1 MYTYVSDIAYS
12 QHIALIRSIT
22 HIHTHRC
29 PYMRHWALRMFAQGP
44 ELALPADHADMLW
57 SNARTV
63 LTERKVML
71 GTCPMCDHTLLY
83 PSHTLS
89 LSPPPTTSPLSLSHR
104 HHTPPSP
111 TDTTPAPS
119 QRPRMTSKITPQ
131 NVLKNGS
138 KNSSKSAWKK
148 RAQIFTGC
156 KNL

>member
-1 MYTYVSDIAYS
+1 MDDHP
-12 QHIALIRSIT
+12 HIIVPGGSPLLPPEDSPKQMLQLQSRCCSLHVHALIRSIT

-44 ELALPADHADMLW
+44 ELALPADHADMLL

-119 QRPRMTSKITPQ
+119 QRPRMTSQKHP
-131 NVLKNGS
+131 LK
-138 KNSSKSAWKK
+138 
-148 RAQIFTGC
+148 
-156 KNL
+156 